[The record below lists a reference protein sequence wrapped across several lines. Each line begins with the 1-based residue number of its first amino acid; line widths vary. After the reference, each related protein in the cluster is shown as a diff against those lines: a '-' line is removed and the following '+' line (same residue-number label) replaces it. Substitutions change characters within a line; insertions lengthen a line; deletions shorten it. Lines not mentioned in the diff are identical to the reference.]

1 MYGTARSPGESNTG
15 TPSDATLREA
25 GPDRTVQDDMVADP
39 HLRND
44 ASGILSAKRAPVR
57 RDGRSFRRR
66 FGAPPTQL
74 RGTVS
79 E

>member
-1 MYGTARSPGESNTG
+1 MYGTARSPRESNTG
-15 TPSDATLREA
+15 TPSDATLCES
-25 GPDRTVQDDMVADP
+25 GPDGPVHDDMVADP
-39 HLRND
+39 HLRD
-44 ASGILSAKRAPVR
+44 EASGVLTAKRAPVR

-66 FGAPPTQL
+66 FGASPTQL